1 MDFLAYAPH
10 LASVQGRRFVRNV
23 VLGGGKFKKYTLPL
37 KKIKKNFPLKKI
49 KNFPL
54 KNKKSPLKKIK
65 KTPPRR
71 GKIKSL
77 QKVYKKNVYTKKCLK
92 KEKEKEAKR
101 KRKKVSLIQIQNP
114 LNK

>member
-10 LASVQGRRFVRNV
+10 LASVQGRWFVRNV

-37 KKIKKNFPLKKI
+37 KKIK